1 LRHLLNET
9 VALTLETQ
17 NLVRTIYKQFHDE
30 HGFQVIEPRLF
41 SIAQYHAELEQLFEA
56 SEAFRLSTQVTLTEQ
71 SIVDKKLYNTLLVQ
85 ARTILDNA
93 HEDALKWG
101 RNVMSPL
108 VYQIMGYKKQI
119 ETRLAV
125 LNSLMKSKDNLQES
139 LDTLEQELQLI
150 LYQRSELD
158 AIIKN
163 IEGESSVFT
172 NSLARRSVDPT
183 DSDSFNL
190 AVEKLRNE

>member
-1 LRHLLNET
+1 
-9 VALTLETQ
+9 
-17 NLVRTIYKQFHDE
+17 
-30 HGFQVIEPRLF
+30 
-41 SIAQYHAELEQLFEA
+41 
-56 SEAFRLSTQVTLTEQ
+56 
-71 SIVDKKLYNTLLVQ
+71 
-85 ARTILDNA
+85 
-93 HEDALKWG
+93 
-101 RNVMSPL
+101 MSPL

-139 LDTLEQELQLI
+139 LDTLEQELRLI

-172 NSLARRSVDPT
+172 SSLARRSVDPT
-183 DSDSFNL
+183 DSDSFDA